1 MCDILVV
8 DDETSLR
15 KLIQINLSREGF
27 KVREAKDA
35 QEAWEKIREK
45 KPHLILLD
53 VMLPGKSGLDFL
65 KELRESE
72 FSDIK
77 VIILSARAQKDDIE
91 KGKKAGADGYVVK
104 PFDPI
109 ALGKKIKRF
118 LQEVP
123 SSFEIVHC

>member
-27 KVREAKDA
+27 KVREAKDV
-35 QEAWEKIREK
+35 QEAWERIREK

-65 KELRESE
+65 KELRKSE

-77 VIILSARAQKDDIE
+77 VVILSARAQKDDIE

-109 ALGKKIKRF
+109 ALGKKIKMF
-118 LQEVP
+118 LQETP
-123 SSFEIVHC
+123 PSFEIVHC

>member
-1 MCDILVV
+1 MFDLLVV

-15 KLIQINLSREGF
+15 KLIQINLSREGLR
-27 KVREAKDA
+27 VREAKDVA
-35 QEAWEKIREK
+35 EAWEKIREK

-118 LQEVP
+118 LQETP